1 MGAVLQFP
9 DARAKGRKRQRG
21 SYKSMGEWALDALD
35 DGDRPGNVL
44 RFASV
49 RAKAERHSG
58 AKLAFML
65 VVTML
70 RTAPLAQQEEVL
82 HQLRAIESMTRD
94 TIATSLLDALDK
106 RRR

>member
-1 MGAVLQFP
+1 MGTVLQFP

-21 SYKSMGEWALDALD
+21 SYYSMGEWALDSLD
-35 DGDRPGNVL
+35 DANRPTNVRRL
-44 RFASV
+44 SSV
-49 RAKAERHSG
+49 RAQAERHTG
-58 AKLAFML
+58 AQLAFML
-65 VVTML
+65 ALTML